1 MSAKNIHIARTAPIA
16 DSELAVRRSVVD
28 KLLAD
33 CRAAGVP
40 IGDHAMDVME
50 RFATGEVDAEHLHHE
65 MRVAAA
71 LEKGSRTTSTHERLN
86 S

>member
-1 MSAKNIHIARTAPIA
+1 MSVKHIHIVRTAPID
-16 DSELAVRRSVVD
+16 DSERAVRRGVVD

-40 IGDHAMDVME
+40 VGQHAMDVME
-50 RFATGEVDAEHLHHE
+50 RFATGEVDIEHLHHE

-71 LEKGSRTTSTHERLN
+71 LEKSAYNTSTREGRQA
-86 S
+86 